1 MARIIG
7 GLAVSHT
14 PTIGFAVDH
23 DKQQE
28 AAWAPIFQSFEPI
41 KSWLAEKQPDVLF
54 YIFNDHVTSFF
65 FDHYPA
71 FALGVDERY
80 DVADEGGGKRDLP
93 PIGGH
98 AALSRHIGNSLMA
111 DEFDMSF
118 FRDKPIDH
126 GLFSPMSAL
135 MPFKDGWP
143 VEVVPLQVGVLQF
156 PIPTAKRCYNLGK
169 ALRRAIES
177 YPEDLDVAIVAT
189 GGVSHQVHGERC
201 GFNNPEWDEQ
211 FVDLFVNDP
220 QRLTEITLA
229 EYATLGGM
237 EGAEVITWLIMRGAL
252 SANVNILH
260 QDYYLPSMTG
270 IATLLLEN
278 QSRPAPV
285 DVLQR
290 HREHMG
296 HQLAGVEKLEGT
308 YPFTLERSHKGYRLN
323 RFLHNLIDPAWRK
336 RFLEDPQP
344 LFAEHNLTSQEQA
357 LVQNRDWRGLIH
369 HGVIFFLLEK
379 LGAVVGVSNLHIYA
393 AMKGMTLEEF
403 QKTRN
408 QQVTYSVAGKSPTP
422 AS

>member
-23 DKQQE
+23 DKQEE
-28 AAWAPIFQSFEPI
+28 AAWAPIFASFEPI
-41 KSWLAEKQPDVLF
+41 KAWLAQHKPDVLF

-65 FDHYPA
+65 FDHYSA
-71 FALGVDERY
+71 FALGVDDHY

-135 MPFKDGWP
+135 MPFKGGWP

-156 PIPTAKRCYNLGK
+156 PIPSAKRCYNLGK

-177 YPEDLDVAIVAT
+177 YPEDLQVAIVAT

-201 GFNNPEWDEQ
+201 GFNNPQWDAE
-211 FVDLFVNDP
+211 FIDLFVNDP
-220 QRLTEITLA
+220 QRLTELTLA

-237 EGAEVITWLIMRGAL
+237 EGSEVITWLIMRGAL
-252 SANVNILH
+252 SANVKNLH

-278 QSRPAPV
+278 QCRDVPV
-285 DVLQR
+285 DVHQR
-290 HREHMG
+290 HRQHID
-296 HQLAGVEKLEGT
+296 HQLAGIEKLEGT
-308 YPFTLERSHKGYRLN
+308 YPFTLERCHQAYRLN
-323 RFLHNLIDPAWRK
+323 RFLHQLIDPVWRQ
-336 RFLEDPQP
+336 RFLAEPQT
-344 LFAEHNLTSQEQA
+344 LFDEHRLSDQERELLNA
-357 LVQNRDWRGLIH
+357 RDWQGLIRY
-369 HGVIFFLLEK
+369 GAIFFLLEK
-379 LGAVVGVSNLHIYA
+379 LGAVVGVSNLHIYS
-393 AMKGMTLEEF
+393 AMKGMTLEAF

-408 QQVTYSVAGKSPTP
+408 QQVTYSVAGKP
-422 AS
+422 AV

>member
-7 GLAVSHT
+7 ALAVSHT

-23 DKQQE
+23 DKQDE
-28 AAWAPIFQSFEPI
+28 AAWAPIFESFKPI
-41 KSWLAEKQPDVLF
+41 KDWLAAQQPDVLF

-65 FDHYPA
+65 FDHYSA

-80 DVADEGGGKRDLP
+80 EVADEGGGKRDLP
-93 PIGGH
+93 GIDGH

-111 DEFDMSF
+111 DEFDMAF

-143 VEVVPLQVGVLQF
+143 VQVVPLQVGVLQF
-156 PIPTAKRCYNLGK
+156 PIPSAKRCYNLGK

-177 YPEDLDVAIVAT
+177 YPEDLKVAIVAT

-201 GFNNPEWDEQ
+201 GFNNPEWDAQ
-211 FVDLFVNDP
+211 FLNLFVNDP
-220 QRLTEITLA
+220 QRLTELTLA
-229 EYATLGGM
+229 QYAQLGGM
-237 EGAEVITWLIMRGAL
+237 EGSEVITWLIMRGAL
-252 SANVNILH
+252 SANVKVLH

-278 QSRPAPV
+278 QAREVPV
-285 DVLQR
+285 DLQQR
-290 HREHMG
+290 HRDHMN
-296 HQLAGVEKLEGT
+296 HQLAGIEQLEGT

-323 RFLHNLIDPAWRK
+323 RFLHQLIDPAWRE
-336 RFLEDPQP
+336 RFLEAPQA
-344 LFAEHNLTSQEQA
+344 LFEAHQLSAEERA
-357 LVQNRDWRGLIH
+357 LVQARDWQGLIRY
-369 HGVIFFLLEK
+369 GAIFFLLEK
-379 LGAVVGVSNLHIYA
+379 LGAVVGVSNLHIYS
-393 AMKGMTLEEF
+393 AMKGLSLEDF

-408 QQVTYSVAGKSPTP
+408 QQVTYSVAGKPSRRG
-422 AS
+422 A

>member
-23 DKQQE
+23 DKQEE
-28 AAWAPIFQSFEPI
+28 AAWAPIFESFKPI
-41 KSWLAEKQPDVLF
+41 RSWLANKRPDVLF

-65 FDHYPA
+65 FDHYSA
-71 FALGVDERY
+71 FALGVDDRY
-80 DVADEGGGKRDLP
+80 EVADEGGGKRDLP
-93 PIGGH
+93 AIGGH

-111 DEFDMSF
+111 DEFDLSF

-156 PIPTAKRCYNLGK
+156 PIPSARRCYNLGK

-177 YPEDLDVAIVAT
+177 YPEDLSVAIVAT

-237 EGAEVITWLIMRGAL
+237 EGSEVITWLIMRGAL
-252 SANVNILH
+252 SANVSVLH
-260 QDYYLPSMTG
+260 RDYYLPSMTG

-278 QSRPAPV
+278 HARDTPV
-285 DVLQR
+285 DVLAR
-290 HREHMG
+290 HREHIE

-323 RFLHNLIDPAWRK
+323 RFLHKLIDPAWRA
-336 RFLEDPQP
+336 RFLAEPQV
-344 LFAEHNLTSQEQA
+344 LFREHALTGEEQD
-357 LVQNRDWRGLIH
+357 LVERRDWRGLIH
-369 HGVIFFLLEK
+369 YGVIFFLLEK

-393 AMKGMTLEEF
+393 AMKGMSLEDF

-408 QQVTYSVAGKSPTP
+408 QQVTYSVAGKQASPTR
-422 AS
+422 